1 MQALEAFSYLGNV
14 VQPEVLAVLFVGVAV
29 GLVIGAI
36 PGLSPPMAIALM
48 IPISFNMPAEQA
60 LILMVSCYAGGIY
73 GGTFS
78 AILLRAPGT
87 SASAAS
93 SIEGF
98 EMTRRGKAI
107 FAIRISTF
115 ASVVGGVLSGLAL
128 LFVAPPL
135 AAVSLLF
142 GPSEYFLIAILGLT
156 AIASVS
162 FGSLIKGLISGMFG
176 LFLATVGIDLYS
188 GFPRFTYGVTG
199 LTSGIGILPA
209 IIGLFAF
216 AQGLELCVGKAQS
229 TIGGVSKLS
238 WNIWPR
244 WSEINKLK
252 WSFARGWGT
261 GLVLGVIPAAG
272 ASVAQWI
279 AYAWE
284 IRRGGPDDHFG
295 EGEPKGLAATEGSNN
310 SATGTSLIPLFV
322 LGIPGGISAAV
333 ILGALIIHGLQPG
346 MRLFTNTPEVAY
358 TVIWGF
364 IAANILMGVM
374 AVIMARL
381 MAYLTMMPSGLIAP
395 LILVFCIIGTYVNTN
410 TFFDVWLMMAFGVVG
425 YFMFKYSFSPAAVL
439 LGLILGPIAENGLR
453 DLMVVSKG
461 NLILFTLQRP
471 VSLVLIALIVL
482 VVFYS
487 ARQSRWVKGSME
499 EVESVTGA
507 QAEDMRSASRSAHPV
522 RKARDDTTGRD

>member
-1 MQALEAFSYLGNV
+1 MYALEAFSQLGNLASL
-14 VQPEVLAVLFVGVAV
+14 ELLAVMLVGVAV

-48 IPISFNMPAEQA
+48 IPISFNMPAEEA

-93 SIEGF
+93 AIEGY
-98 EMTRRGKAI
+98 EMTRRGNAI
-107 FAIRISTF
+107 YAIRISTF

-128 LFVAPPL
+128 LFLAPPL
-135 AAVSLLF
+135 ATVSLLF

-162 FGSLIKGLISGMFG
+162 FGSLVKGLISGMFG

-188 GFPRFTYGVTG
+188 GFPRFTFGVTG

-216 AQGLELCVGKAQS
+216 AQGLELCVGKAHS
-229 TIGGVSKLS
+229 TIAGVTRLS

-244 WSEINKLK
+244 WSEIRSLK
-252 WSFARGWGT
+252 WSFVRGWAC

-284 IRRGGPDDHFG
+284 IRRGGPNDRFG
-295 EGEPKGLAATEGSNN
+295 KGEPKGLAATEGSNN

-364 IAANILMGVM
+364 ILANIMMGVL
-374 AVIMARL
+374 AVILARL
-381 MAYLTMMPSGLIAP
+381 MAYLTIVPSGLIAP
-395 LILVFCIIGTYVNTN
+395 LILVFCIVGTYVNTN
-410 TFFDVWLMMAFGVVG
+410 TFFEVWLMMAFGVVG
-425 YFMFKYSFSPAAVL
+425 FFMFKHNFSPAGVL

-453 DLMVVSKG
+453 DLMVVAKG
-461 NLILFTLQRP
+461 SPVLFTLQRP
-471 VSLVLIALIVL
+471 VSLTLIALILLVL
-482 VVFYS
+482 FYS
-487 ARQSRWVKGSME
+487 ARQSRWVRGSKE
-499 EVESVTGA
+499 EVQAVTGIDE
-507 QAEDMRSASRSAHPV
+507 QDLR
-522 RKARDDTTGRD
+522 